1 METELTKQDW
11 ERSKGDNEL
20 LIVNNRMQIEMAIEV
35 IKLCDKKI
43 SEFPDEKTEKS

>member
-20 LIVNNRMQIEMAIEV
+20 LIVNNRMQIEMAKEV

-43 SEFPDEKTEKS
+43 NAFPDDDKEKE